1 MLEMMLGKSP
11 SGSNFYP
18 NSGPGTKTLQFGNST
33 LGYFGEVSGTELFYG
48 SDLVSKFNIAVGTAV
63 SWAGT
68 QWFKFFRNNKVIY
81 IARQQVIGGISWND
95 LYNAGLVYGV
105 KGNGLYPV
113 GAGVDQWNPIQK
125 NDGTRNWYLK
135 PRLMTGIGVDPAAS
149 ASSDGGEWNQLFGRV
164 VTGTNTGVAQKWA
177 TLATTYVGY
186 QGTGQLSTLV
196 QETYTSDVNQ
206 CWNRGVTNDL
216 TTVSNMAKTGGFQWR
231 PVLELIPDETLLDPY
246 AVIGVPLGLQA
257 PSILD
262 MRQAQLGSGF
272 NEALFNPVNVI
283 TLWPT
288 KQPVVTGATFPGCAL
303 NPVNV
308 KSSAAPDLNAFT
320 ISAIGTQLASDP
332 ANLVYSLADLN
343 PFSISGVYAA

>member
-11 SGSNFYP
+11 SGSNLYP

-48 SDLVSKFNIAVGTAV
+48 KDLVLKFNIPTGTLN
-63 SWAGT
+63 SWTGA

-81 IARQQVIGGISWND
+81 ISRQMALSAIVWND
-95 LYNAGLVYGV
+95 LYNSGLVYGV

-125 NDGTRNWYLK
+125 FDGTRNWYLL
-135 PRLMTGIGVDPAAS
+135 PRLPTGMGSDPASVVA
-149 ASSDGGEWNQLFGRV
+149 ANNEFDQLFGRV
-164 VTGTNTGVAQKWA
+164 LVGANTPSDKWVSNA
-177 TLATTYVGY
+177 LSYVG
-186 QGTGQLSTLV
+186 GNLNMSV
-196 QETYTSDVNQ
+196 QETSSSNVALF
-206 CWNRGVTNDL
+206 WARGDATGL
-216 TTVSNMAKTGGFQWR
+216 TPKWSYSKVSPNSNWY

-246 AVIGVPLGLQA
+246 LVIGTSTGLQP

-262 MRQAQLGSGF
+262 SRQAQLGSGF
-272 NEALFNPVNVI
+272 NEALYNPVNVI

-308 KSSAAPDLNAFT
+308 TSSAAPDLNAFT

-343 PFSISGVYAA
+343 PFTVSGANVA